1 MGNMT
6 QEELWEQ
13 AYASADK
20 FLRVGLDMAK
30 ANGYTI
36 EYDEETKKYM
46 CVPPEMNNDRNTIN
60 R

>member
-1 MGNMT
+1 MT

-13 AYASADK
+13 AYASADQ

-46 CVPPEMNNDRNTIN
+46 CVPPDMSVKREEE
-60 R
+60 